1 MNTSNRYYAAA
12 LVKQRAMHLEGQGNF
27 YHERH
32 IRQFCEY
39 VDLIAAGIKKEIMA
53 ALPQIIANE
62 LKNSK
67 YQIEVDKNSLRQ
79 VEQAIEQ
86 MFENVFGRR

>member
-1 MNTSNRYYAAA
+1 MNASNCYYAAA

-39 VDLIAAGIKKEIMA
+39 VDLIAAGINA
-53 ALPQIIANE
+53 ALDCKSSPMN
-62 LKNSK
+62 LKTPNIRLK
-67 YQIEVDKNSLRQ
+67 
-79 VEQAIEQ
+79 
-86 MFENVFGRR
+86 

>member
-1 MNTSNRYYAAA
+1 
-12 LVKQRAMHLEGQGNF
+12 MHLEGQGNF
-27 YHERH
+27 YHEQH

-39 VDLIAAGIKKEIMA
+39 VDLIAAGIKEEIMA

-62 LKNSK
+62 LKNPK

-79 VEQAIEQ
+79 VEQTIEQ
-86 MFENVFGRR
+86 MFENIFGRR